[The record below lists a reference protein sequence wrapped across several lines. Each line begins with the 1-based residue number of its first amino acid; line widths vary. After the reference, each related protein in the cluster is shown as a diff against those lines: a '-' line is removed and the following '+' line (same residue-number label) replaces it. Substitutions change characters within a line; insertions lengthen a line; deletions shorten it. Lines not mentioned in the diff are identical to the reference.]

1 MFTTELSG
9 EATETGGVP
18 DHERMMN
25 QFSEPL
31 FRGEPTGREDCDAR
45 PHHNQH
51 SSSPRDQTVESGVEA
66 KLIHQSEMKQL
77 QLPWQ
82 SSD

>member
-9 EATETGGVP
+9 EATETGGGP

-25 QFSEPL
+25 QSFLSPSCVVS
-31 FRGEPTGREDCDAR
+31 PQDAR
-45 PHHNQH
+45 PHHSQH
-51 SSSPRDQTVESGVEA
+51 NPSPRDQTVQSGVEA
-66 KLIHQSEMKQL
+66 KLIHQSEIKQL
-77 QLPWQ
+77 RPPWR